1 MSSRTVY
8 LIDDDRKSRVGLLG
22 QLSDLQLEAWPF
34 AGTAAFAEML
44 PRLDPSCILF
54 GAAMDEARAPAALEG
69 LALLTRRAPR
79 WPLIVLAAGGET
91 RTAVEAMKL
100 GATDY
105 LQMPLASDRLGAAIE
120 AAGLL
125 VDGLREAQE
134 ARSNLETRLASLTP
148 RERDVARALLA
159 GMGNKAAAFHL
170 GLSVRTVEMHR
181 SRMLHKLGART
192 IAEGAAMLAQAG
204 LAPTPARPAERAGNG
219 NANGGATPT
228 FPPGSL
234 GDRSTAEERWR

>member
-8 LIDDDRKSRVGLLG
+8 LVDDDAKSRAGLLR
-22 QLSDLQLEAWPF
+22 QLGELQLEAWPF
-34 AGTAAFAEML
+34 AGAAAFAEML
-44 PRLDPSCILF
+44 PSLDPSCILF
-54 GAAMDEARAPAALEG
+54 GATMDEKRAPAALDG
-69 LALLTRRAPR
+69 VALLARGAPR

-91 RTAVEAMKL
+91 RTAVEAMKR

-105 LQMPLASDRLGAAIE
+105 LQQPLASDRLGAAIE

-125 VDGLREAQE
+125 VDGLREARE
-134 ARSNLETRLASLTP
+134 ARRHLETRLASLTP
-148 RERDVARALLA
+148 RECDVARALLA

-192 IAEGAAMLAQAG
+192 IAEGAALLAQAG
-204 LAPTPARPAERAGNG
+204 LAPGPARPAGESGDTDRDRAGPSAFPPARRG
-219 NANGGATPT
+219 DGATA
-228 FPPGSL
+228 G
-234 GDRSTAEERWR
+234 ARWR